1 MKPKAKQETFLLRVT
16 KGALVPA
23 DQYTQERLRAKG
35 YNTNDVLTATLRKD
49 RSTGFHRLVHV
60 FGQLC
65 AENIDRFAG
74 MNAHAVLKA
83 IQYEGD
89 IACERMMVNLKGF
102 GMVEV
107 RIPMSLSYESLDEG
121 DFREIFSAMC
131 GHVAEQYWK
140 GLTAEQVEEMT
151 QVMVEQAA

>member
-1 MKPKAKQETFLLRVT
+1 VKPKAKQETFLLRVT

-107 RIPMSLSYESLDEG
+107 RIPMSLSYESMDDGAFHEVYG
-121 DFREIFSAMC
+121 SMC
-131 GHVAEQYWK
+131 NHVADTYWPGCTQEQIEAM
-140 GLTAEQVEEMT
+140 AETMKD
-151 QVMVEQAA
+151 AA